1 VQRGFAL
8 DSFGYF
14 VMERSEGGWD
24 GSLYGVDDAIL
35 ARCHIAGRSL
45 DCR

>member
-1 VQRGFAL
+1 
-8 DSFGYF
+8 
-14 VMERSEGGWD
+14 MERSEGGWD